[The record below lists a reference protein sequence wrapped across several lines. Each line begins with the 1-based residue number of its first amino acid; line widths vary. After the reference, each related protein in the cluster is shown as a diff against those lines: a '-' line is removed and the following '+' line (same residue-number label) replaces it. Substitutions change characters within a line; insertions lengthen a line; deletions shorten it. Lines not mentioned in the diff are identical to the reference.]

1 MTFNIILLTISG
13 LFILL
18 ISANYLIENIVFLA
32 KKINV
37 SKFII
42 ASCTIA
48 FGTTM
53 PELTTSLKSV
63 LADPPHSGIAVGNL
77 IGSNIAN
84 ILLIMGVSAIILPVQ
99 ISSDKLVNFEL
110 RASVVI
116 LLFPATILFF
126 NLNNNIS
133 VFISL
138 LMLLFFIWFF
148 SERMRLEKKNID
160 KKIIIKQSNF
170 FLLSKIIFC
179 VIGLIFGSH
188 FLIDGS
194 VQIAQYYKVSERVIG
209 LSLIAIGTSLPELIT
224 AIMASIKKRQGIALG
239 TVLGANM
246 YNILVLLSMVE
257 IIQPTSI
264 IKNIQMFDIFVLAV
278 SSFFLF
284 LFIKD
289 KKITGV
295 QGFILLFIY
304 ILYIYSIYFY

>member
-1 MTFNIILLTISG
+1 MTVNIILLTISG
-13 LFILL
+13 LFVLL

-42 ASCTIA
+42 ASCTVA

-53 PELTTSLKSV
+53 PELTTSLKSI
-63 LADPPHSGIAVGNL
+63 LANPPHPGIAVGNL

-84 ILLIMGVSAIILPVQ
+84 ILLIMGVSAIIFPVK
-99 ISSDKLVNFEL
+99 ISSDKLINLEL
-110 RASVVI
+110 QASVII
-116 LLFPATILFF
+116 LIFPAAIFF
-126 NLNNNIS
+126 LKLDNDIS
-133 VFISL
+133 VFISF

-148 SERMRLEKKNID
+148 RERMRLEKKNTN
-160 KKIIIKQSNF
+160 KKINIKQKTF

-179 VIGLIFGSH
+179 VVGLILGAN

-194 VQIAQYYKVSERVIG
+194 VQIAQHYEVSERVIG
-209 LSLIAIGTSLPELIT
+209 LSLIAIGTSLPELTT
-224 AIMASIKKRQGIALG
+224 AVIASIKRSHGIALG

-246 YNILVLLSMVE
+246 YNILVLLSVVE

-264 IKNIQMFDIFVLAV
+264 IKNIQSIDIFVLAV

-289 KKITGV
+289 KKITGLE
-295 QGFILLFIY
+295 GFILLFIY
-304 ILYIYSIYFY
+304 ILYVYSIY

>member
-1 MTFNIILLTISG
+1 MTVNIILLTISG
-13 LFILL
+13 LFVLL

-42 ASCTIA
+42 ASCTVA

-53 PELTTSLKSV
+53 PELTTSLKSI
-63 LADPPHSGIAVGNL
+63 LANPPHPGIAVGNL

-84 ILLIMGVSAIILPVQ
+84 ILLIMGVSAIIFPVK
-99 ISSDKLVNFEL
+99 ISSDKLINLEL
-110 RASVVI
+110 QASVII
-116 LLFPATILFF
+116 LIFPAAIFF
-126 NLNNNIS
+126 LKLDNDIS
-133 VFISL
+133 VFISF

-148 SERMRLEKKNID
+148 RERMRLEKKNTN
-160 KKIIIKQSNF
+160 KKINIKQKTF

-179 VIGLIFGSH
+179 VVGLILGAN

-194 VQIAQYYKVSERVIG
+194 VQIAQHYEVSERVIG
-209 LSLIAIGTSLPELIT
+209 LSLIAIGTSLPELTT
-224 AIMASIKKRQGIALG
+224 AVIASIKRSHGIALG

-246 YNILVLLSMVE
+246 YNILVLLSVVE

-264 IKNIQMFDIFVLAV
+264 LKNIQSIDIFVLAV

-289 KKITGV
+289 KKITGLE
-295 QGFILLFIY
+295 GFILLFIY
-304 ILYIYSIYFY
+304 ILYVYSIY

>member
-1 MTFNIILLTISG
+1 MTVNIILLTISG
-13 LFILL
+13 LFVLL

-42 ASCTIA
+42 ASCTVA

-53 PELTTSLKSV
+53 PELTTSLKSI
-63 LADPPHSGIAVGNL
+63 LANPPHPGIAVGNL

-84 ILLIMGVSAIILPVQ
+84 ILLIMGVSAIIFPVK
-99 ISSDKLVNFEL
+99 ISSDKLINLEL
-110 RASVVI
+110 QASVII
-116 LLFPATILFF
+116 LIFPAAIFF
-126 NLNNNIS
+126 LKLDNDIS
-133 VFISL
+133 VFISF

-148 SERMRLEKKNID
+148 RERMRLEKKNTNE
-160 KKIIIKQSNF
+160 KINIKQKTF

-179 VIGLIFGSH
+179 VVGLILGAN

-194 VQIAQYYKVSERVIG
+194 VQIAQHYEVSERVIG
-209 LSLIAIGTSLPELIT
+209 LSLIAIGTSLPELTT
-224 AIMASIKKRQGIALG
+224 AVIASIKKSHGIALG

-246 YNILVLLSMVE
+246 YNILVLLSVVE

-264 IKNIQMFDIFVLAV
+264 IKNIQSIDIFVLAV

-289 KKITGV
+289 KKITGLE
-295 QGFILLFIY
+295 GFILLFIY
-304 ILYIYSIYFY
+304 ILYVYSIY

>member
-1 MTFNIILLTISG
+1 MTVNIILLTISG
-13 LFILL
+13 LFVLL

-42 ASCTIA
+42 ASCTVA

-53 PELTTSLKSV
+53 PELTTSLKSI
-63 LADPPHSGIAVGNL
+63 LANPPHPGIAVGNL

-84 ILLIMGVSAIILPVQ
+84 ILLIMGVSAIIFPVK
-99 ISSDKLVNFEL
+99 ISSDKLINLEL
-110 RASVVI
+110 QASVII
-116 LLFPATILFF
+116 LIFPAAIFF
-126 NLNNNIS
+126 LKLDNDIS
-133 VFISL
+133 VFISF

-148 SERMRLEKKNID
+148 RERMRLEKKNTN
-160 KKIIIKQSNF
+160 KKINIKQKTF

-179 VIGLIFGSH
+179 VVGLILGAN

-194 VQIAQYYKVSERVIG
+194 VQIAQHYEVSERVIG
-209 LSLIAIGTSLPELIT
+209 LSLIAIGTSLPELTT
-224 AIMASIKKRQGIALG
+224 AVIPSKKRSQRIALG

-246 YNILVLLSMVE
+246 YNILVLLSVVE

-264 IKNIQMFDIFVLAV
+264 VKNIQSIDIFVLAV

-289 KKITGV
+289 KKITGLE
-295 QGFILLFIY
+295 GFILLFIY
-304 ILYIYSIYFY
+304 ILYVYSIY

>member
-13 LFILL
+13 LFVLL

-42 ASCTIA
+42 ASCTVA

-53 PELTTSLKSV
+53 PELTTSLKSI
-63 LADPPHSGIAVGNL
+63 LANPPHPGIAVGNL

-84 ILLIMGVSAIILPVQ
+84 ILLIMGVSAIIFPVK
-99 ISSDKLVNFEL
+99 ISSDKLINLEL
-110 RASVVI
+110 QASVII
-116 LLFPATILFF
+116 LLFPAAIFF
-126 NLNNNIS
+126 LKLDNDIS
-133 VFISL
+133 VFISF

-148 SERMRLEKKNID
+148 RERMRLEKKNTNE
-160 KKIIIKQSNF
+160 KINIKQKTF

-179 VIGLIFGSH
+179 VVGLILGAN

-194 VQIAQYYKVSERVIG
+194 VQIAQHYEVSERVIG
-209 LSLIAIGTSLPELIT
+209 LSLIAIGTSLPELTT
-224 AIMASIKKRQGIALG
+224 AVIASIKRRHGIALG

-246 YNILVLLSMVE
+246 YNILVLLSVVE

-264 IKNIQMFDIFVLAV
+264 IKNIQSIDIFVLAV

-289 KKITGV
+289 KKITGLE
-295 QGFILLFIY
+295 GFILLFIY
-304 ILYIYSIYFY
+304 ILYVYSIY

>member
-1 MTFNIILLTISG
+1 MTVNIILLTISG
-13 LFILL
+13 LFVLL

-42 ASCTIA
+42 ASCTVA

-53 PELTTSLKSV
+53 PELTTSLKSI
-63 LADPPHSGIAVGNL
+63 LANPPHPGIAVGNL

-84 ILLIMGVSAIILPVQ
+84 ILLIMGVSAIIFPVK
-99 ISSDKLVNFEL
+99 ISSDKLINLEL
-110 RASVVI
+110 QASVII
-116 LLFPATILFF
+116 LLFPAAIFF
-126 NLNNNIS
+126 LKLDNDIS
-133 VFISL
+133 VFISF

-148 SERMRLEKKNID
+148 RERMRLEKKNTN
-160 KKIIIKQSNF
+160 KKINIKQKTF

-179 VIGLIFGSH
+179 VVGLILGAN

-194 VQIAQYYKVSERVIG
+194 VQIAQHYEVSERVIG
-209 LSLIAIGTSLPELIT
+209 LSLIAIGTSLPELTT
-224 AIMASIKKRQGIALG
+224 AVIASIKRSHGIALG

-246 YNILVLLSMVE
+246 YNILVLLSVVE

-264 IKNIQMFDIFVLAV
+264 IKNIQSIDIFVLAV

-289 KKITGV
+289 KKITGLE
-295 QGFILLFIY
+295 GFILLFIY
-304 ILYIYSIYFY
+304 ILYVYSIY

>member
-13 LFILL
+13 LFFLL
-18 ISANYLIENIVFLA
+18 ISANYLIENIVSLA

-37 SKFII
+37 SKFTI

-53 PELTTSLKSV
+53 PELTTSLKSI
-63 LADPPHSGIAVGNL
+63 LAEPPHAGIAVGNL

-84 ILLIMGVSAIILPVQ
+84 ILLIIGLSAMIFPIQ
-99 ISSDKLVNFEL
+99 ISSDKLVNLEL
-110 RASVVI
+110 LASVVI
-116 LLFPATILFF
+116 LLFPATIFFF

-148 SERMRLEKKNID
+148 IQRMSLEKKNINE
-160 KKIIIKQSNF
+160 KINVKQSTF

-179 VIGLIFGSH
+179 VIGLIFGANY
-188 FLIDGS
+188 LIDGS

-224 AIMASIKKRQGIALG
+224 ATMASIKKSHGIALG

-246 YNILVLLSMVE
+246 YNILVLLSVVE

-264 IKNIQMFDIFVLAV
+264 VKNIQSVDIFVLGV

-289 KKITGV
+289 KKITGLE
-295 QGFILLFIY
+295 GFILLFIY
-304 ILYIYSIYFY
+304 ILYVYSIY

>member
-1 MTFNIILLTISG
+1 MTVNIILLTISG
-13 LFILL
+13 LFVLL

-42 ASCTIA
+42 ASCTVA

-53 PELTTSLKSV
+53 PELTTSLKSI
-63 LADPPHSGIAVGNL
+63 LANPPHPGIAVGNL

-84 ILLIMGVSAIILPVQ
+84 ILLIMGVSAIIFPVK
-99 ISSDKLVNFEL
+99 ISSDKLINLEL
-110 RASVVI
+110 QASVII
-116 LLFPATILFF
+116 LLFPAAIFF
-126 NLNNNIS
+126 LKLDNDIS
-133 VFISL
+133 VFISF

-148 SERMRLEKKNID
+148 RERMRLEKKNTNE
-160 KKIIIKQSNF
+160 KINIKQKTF

-179 VIGLIFGSH
+179 VVGLILGAN

-194 VQIAQYYKVSERVIG
+194 VQIAQHYEVSERVIG
-209 LSLIAIGTSLPELIT
+209 LSLIAIGTSLPELTT
-224 AIMASIKKRQGIALG
+224 AVIASIKRSHGIALG

-246 YNILVLLSMVE
+246 YNILVLLSVVE

-264 IKNIQMFDIFVLAV
+264 IKNIQSIDIFVLAV

-289 KKITGV
+289 KKITGLE
-295 QGFILLFIY
+295 GFILLFIY
-304 ILYIYSIYFY
+304 ILYVYSIY

>member
-1 MTFNIILLTISG
+1 MTINLILLAILG

-18 ISANYLIENIVFLA
+18 ISANYLIENIVSLA
-32 KKINV
+32 KKINI
-37 SKFII
+37 SKFVI
-42 ASCTIA
+42 ASCIIA

-77 IGSNIAN
+77 VGSNIAN
-84 ILLIMGVSAIILPVQ
+84 MLLIIGVSAMIFPIK
-99 ISSDKLVNFEL
+99 ISSNKLINLEL
-110 RASVVI
+110 RASVII
-116 LLFPATILFF
+116 LLFPATIFFF

-148 SERMRLEKKNID
+148 SERMRLEKKNINE
-160 KKIIIKQSNF
+160 KINVKQSTF

-179 VIGLIFGSH
+179 VIGLIFGAG

-224 AIMASIKKRQGIALG
+224 AVMASIKRSHGIALG

-246 YNILVLLSMVE
+246 YNILVLLSIVE

-264 IKNIQMFDIFVLAV
+264 VKNIQSIDIFVLGV
-278 SSFFLF
+278 SSLFIF
-284 LFIKD
+284 LFIKN
-289 KKITGV
+289 KKIAGLE
-295 QGFILLFIY
+295 GFILLFIY
-304 ILYIYSIYFY
+304 ILYIYSIY

>member
-1 MTFNIILLTISG
+1 MTVYIILLTISG
-13 LFILL
+13 LFVLL

-42 ASCTIA
+42 ASCTVA

-53 PELTTSLKSV
+53 PELTTSLKSI
-63 LADPPHSGIAVGNL
+63 LANPPHPGIAVGNL

-84 ILLIMGVSAIILPVQ
+84 ILLIMGVSAIIFPVK
-99 ISSDKLVNFEL
+99 ISSDKLINLEL
-110 RASVVI
+110 QASVII
-116 LLFPATILFF
+116 LIFPAAIFF
-126 NLNNNIS
+126 LKLDNDIS
-133 VFISL
+133 VFISF

-148 SERMRLEKKNID
+148 RERMRLEKKNTN
-160 KKIIIKQSNF
+160 KKINIKQKTF

-179 VIGLIFGSH
+179 VVGLILGAN

-194 VQIAQYYKVSERVIG
+194 VQIAQHYEVSERVIG
-209 LSLIAIGTSLPELIT
+209 LSLIAIGTSLPELTT
-224 AIMASIKKRQGIALG
+224 AVIASIKRSHGIALG

-246 YNILVLLSMVE
+246 YNILVLLSVVE

-264 IKNIQMFDIFVLAV
+264 IKNIQSIDIFVLAV

-289 KKITGV
+289 KKITGLE
-295 QGFILLFIY
+295 GFILLFIY
-304 ILYIYSIYFY
+304 ILYVYSIY

>member
-1 MTFNIILLTISG
+1 MTVNIILLTISG
-13 LFILL
+13 LFVLL

-42 ASCTIA
+42 ASCTVA

-63 LADPPHSGIAVGNL
+63 LTTPPHPGIAVGNL

-84 ILLIMGVSAIILPVQ
+84 ILLIMGVSAIIFPVK
-99 ISSDKLVNFEL
+99 ISSDKLINLEL
-110 RASVVI
+110 QASVII
-116 LLFPATILFF
+116 LIFPAAIFF
-126 NLNNNIS
+126 LKLDNDIS
-133 VFISL
+133 VFISF

-148 SERMRLEKKNID
+148 RERMRLEKKNTN
-160 KKIIIKQSNF
+160 KKINIKQKTF

-179 VIGLIFGSH
+179 VVGLILGAN

-194 VQIAQYYKVSERVIG
+194 VQIAQHYEVSERVIG
-209 LSLIAIGTSLPELIT
+209 LSLIAIGTSLPELTT
-224 AIMASIKKRQGIALG
+224 AVIASIKRSHGIALG

-246 YNILVLLSMVE
+246 YNILVLLSVVE

-264 IKNIQMFDIFVLAV
+264 IKNIQSIDIFVLAV

-289 KKITGV
+289 KKITGLE
-295 QGFILLFIY
+295 GFILLFIY
-304 ILYIYSIYFY
+304 ILYVYSIY

>member
-1 MTFNIILLTISG
+1 MTFNIILLAISG

-42 ASCTIA
+42 ASCTVA

-84 ILLIMGVSAIILPVQ
+84 ILLIMGVSAIIFPVK
-99 ISSDKLVNFEL
+99 ISSDKLINLEL
-110 RASVVI
+110 QASVII
-116 LLFPATILFF
+116 LLFPAAIFF
-126 NLNNNIS
+126 LKLDNDIS
-133 VFISL
+133 VFISF

-148 SERMRLEKKNID
+148 RERMRLEKKNTNE
-160 KKIIIKQSNF
+160 KINIKQKTF

-179 VIGLIFGSH
+179 VVGLILGAN

-194 VQIAQYYKVSERVIG
+194 VQIAQHYEVSERVIG
-209 LSLIAIGTSLPELIT
+209 LSLIAIGTSLPELTT
-224 AIMASIKKRQGIALG
+224 AVIASIKRSHGIALG

-246 YNILVLLSMVE
+246 YNILVLLSVVE

-264 IKNIQMFDIFVLAV
+264 IKNIQSIDIFVLAV

-289 KKITGV
+289 KKITGLE
-295 QGFILLFIY
+295 GFILLFIY
-304 ILYIYSIYFY
+304 ILYVYSIY

>member
-1 MTFNIILLTISG
+1 MTVNIILLTISG
-13 LFILL
+13 LFVLL

-37 SKFII
+37 SKYII
-42 ASCTIA
+42 ASCTVA

-53 PELTTSLKSV
+53 PELTTSLKSI
-63 LADPPHSGIAVGNL
+63 LANPPHPGIAVGNL

-84 ILLIMGVSAIILPVQ
+84 ILLIMGVSAIIFPVK
-99 ISSDKLVNFEL
+99 ISSDKLINLEL
-110 RASVVI
+110 QASVII
-116 LLFPATILFF
+116 LIFPAAIFF
-126 NLNNNIS
+126 LKLDNDIS
-133 VFISL
+133 VFISF

-148 SERMRLEKKNID
+148 RERMRLEKKNTN
-160 KKIIIKQSNF
+160 KKINIKQKTF

-179 VIGLIFGSH
+179 VVGLILGAN

-194 VQIAQYYKVSERVIG
+194 VQIAQHYEVSERVIG
-209 LSLIAIGTSLPELIT
+209 LSLIAIGTSLPELTT
-224 AIMASIKKRQGIALG
+224 AVIASIKRSHGIALG

-246 YNILVLLSMVE
+246 YNILVLLSVVE

-264 IKNIQMFDIFVLAV
+264 IKNIQSIDIFVLAV

-289 KKITGV
+289 KKITGLE
-295 QGFILLFIY
+295 GFILLFIY
-304 ILYIYSIYFY
+304 ILYVYSIY

>member
-1 MTFNIILLTISG
+1 MTINLILFTILG

-18 ISANYLIENIVFLA
+18 ISANYLIENIVSLA

-37 SKFII
+37 SKFAI

-77 IGSNIAN
+77 VGSNIAN
-84 ILLIMGVSAIILPVQ
+84 ILLIMGVSAMIFPVQ
-99 ISSDKLVNFEL
+99 ISSDKLINLEL

-116 LLFPATILFF
+116 LLFPATIFFF

-148 SERMRLEKKNID
+148 NERMRLEKKNIN
-160 KKIIIKQSNF
+160 KKINVKQSTF
-170 FLLSKIIFC
+170 SLLSKIIFC
-179 VIGLIFGSH
+179 VIGLIFGAS
-188 FLIDGS
+188 FLVDGS

-224 AIMASIKKRQGIALG
+224 AIIASRSHGFALG

-246 YNILVLLSMVE
+246 YNILILLSIVE

-264 IKNIQMFDIFVLAV
+264 VKNIQSIDIFVLAV
-278 SSFFLF
+278 SSLFLF

-289 KKITGV
+289 KKITALE
-295 QGFILLFIY
+295 GFILLFIY
-304 ILYIYSIYFY
+304 ILYVYSIY

>member
-1 MTFNIILLTISG
+1 MTINLILLTILG

-18 ISANYLIENIVFLA
+18 ISANYLIKNIVFLA

-37 SKFII
+37 SKFAI

-84 ILLIMGVSAIILPVQ
+84 ILLIMGVSAIIFPVQ
-99 ISSDKLVNFEL
+99 ISSNKLINLEL

-116 LLFPATILFF
+116 LLFPATIFFF

-148 SERMRLEKKNID
+148 SERMRLEKKNINE
-160 KKIIIKQSNF
+160 KINVKQSTF

-179 VIGLIFGSH
+179 VIGLIFGANY
-188 FLIDGS
+188 LIDGS

-224 AIMASIKKRQGIALG
+224 AIMASIKRSHGIALG

-246 YNILVLLSMVE
+246 YNILILLSIVE

-264 IKNIQMFDIFVLAV
+264 VKNIQSIDIFVLGV
-278 SSFFLF
+278 SSLFLF

-289 KKITGV
+289 KKITGLE
-295 QGFILLFIY
+295 GFILLFIY
-304 ILYIYSIYFY
+304 ILYVYSIY

>member
-13 LFILL
+13 LFFLL
-18 ISANYLIENIVFLA
+18 ISANYLIENIVSLA

-37 SKFII
+37 SKFTI

-53 PELTTSLKSV
+53 PELTTSLKSI
-63 LADPPHSGIAVGNL
+63 LAEPPHAGIAVGNL

-84 ILLIMGVSAIILPVQ
+84 ILLIIGLSAMIFPIQ
-99 ISSDKLVNFEL
+99 ISSDKLVNLEL
-110 RASVVI
+110 LASVVI
-116 LLFPATILFF
+116 LLFPATIFFF

-148 SERMRLEKKNID
+148 IQRMSLEKKNINE
-160 KKIIIKQSNF
+160 KINVKQSTF

-179 VIGLIFGSH
+179 VIGLIFGAN

-224 AIMASIKKRQGIALG
+224 ATMASIKKSHGIALG

-246 YNILVLLSMVE
+246 YNILVLLSVVE

-264 IKNIQMFDIFVLAV
+264 VKNIQSVDIFVLGV

-289 KKITGV
+289 KKITGLE
-295 QGFILLFIY
+295 GFILLFIY
-304 ILYIYSIYFY
+304 ILYVYSIY

>member
-42 ASCTIA
+42 ASCTVA

-53 PELTTSLKSV
+53 PELTTSLKSI
-63 LADPPHSGIAVGNL
+63 LANPPHPGIAVGNL

-84 ILLIMGVSAIILPVQ
+84 ILLIMGVSAIIFPVK
-99 ISSDKLVNFEL
+99 ISSDKLINLEL
-110 RASVVI
+110 QASVII
-116 LLFPATILFF
+116 LLFPAAIFF
-126 NLNNNIS
+126 LKLDNDIS
-133 VFISL
+133 VFISF

-148 SERMRLEKKNID
+148 RERMRLEKKNTNE
-160 KKIIIKQSNF
+160 KINIKQKTF

-179 VIGLIFGSH
+179 VVGLILGAN

-194 VQIAQYYKVSERVIG
+194 VQIAQYYEVSERVIG
-209 LSLIAIGTSLPELIT
+209 LSLIAIGTSLPELTT
-224 AIMASIKKRQGIALG
+224 AVIASIKRRHGIALG

-246 YNILVLLSMVE
+246 YNILVLLSVVE

-264 IKNIQMFDIFVLAV
+264 IKNIQSIDIFVLAV

-289 KKITGV
+289 KKITGLE
-295 QGFILLFIY
+295 GFILLFIY
-304 ILYIYSIYFY
+304 ILYVYSIY

>member
-1 MTFNIILLTISG
+1 MTVNIILLTISG
-13 LFILL
+13 LFVLL

-42 ASCTIA
+42 ASCTVA

-53 PELTTSLKSV
+53 PELTTSLKSI
-63 LADPPHSGIAVGNL
+63 LANPPHPGIAVGNL

-84 ILLIMGVSAIILPVQ
+84 ILLIMGVSAIIFPVK
-99 ISSDKLVNFEL
+99 ISSDKLINLEL
-110 RASVVI
+110 QASVII
-116 LLFPATILFF
+116 LIFPAAIFF
-126 NLNNNIS
+126 LKLDNDIS
-133 VFISL
+133 VFISF

-148 SERMRLEKKNID
+148 RERMRLEKKNTN
-160 KKIIIKQSNF
+160 KKINIKQKTF

-179 VIGLIFGSH
+179 VVGLILGAN

-194 VQIAQYYKVSERVIG
+194 VQIAQHYEVSERVIG
-209 LSLIAIGTSLPELIT
+209 LSLIAIGTSLPELTT
-224 AIMASIKKRQGIALG
+224 AVIASIKRSHGIALG

-246 YNILVLLSMVE
+246 YNILVLLSVVE

-264 IKNIQMFDIFVLAV
+264 IKNIKSIDIFVLAV

-289 KKITGV
+289 KKITGLE
-295 QGFILLFIY
+295 GFILLFIY
-304 ILYIYSIYFY
+304 ILYVYSIY